1 MTHQLFSL
9 ASQQGFQCLAIT
21 TQVRDFVRQHG
32 GRDGAVVVS
41 SQHTT
46 TAVII
51 NEMEERLLLDLEQ
64 WLHQIAPAAGPW
76 KHNDLHLRPNIP
88 ADEPRNAHA
97 HLQALLLGNQV
108 IVSVSKGALVLGT
121 YQDVIVVELD
131 GPRQRQVS
139 LQWLSS

>member
-1 MTHQLFSL
+1 MTHQLISI
-9 ASQQGFQCLAIT
+9 ASEQAFQCLAIT
-21 TQVRDFVRQHG
+21 SQVRDFVRQNG
-32 GRDGAVVVS
+32 GREGAVVVS
-41 SQHTT
+41 GQHTT

-51 NEMEERLLLDLEQ
+51 NELEERLLLDIEH
-64 WLHQIAPAAGPW
+64 WLSQIAPSARPW

-108 IVSVSKGALVLGT
+108 IVNVSKGELVLGT
-121 YQDVIVVELD
+121 YQDVILVELD
-131 GPRQRQVS
+131 GPRQRKVS

>member
-51 NEMEERLLLDLEQ
+51 NEMEERLLLDLRRTPQ
-64 WLHQIAPAAGPW
+64 
-76 KHNDLHLRPNIP
+76 R
-88 ADEPRNAHA
+88 
-97 HLQALLLGNQV
+97 
-108 IVSVSKGALVLGT
+108 
-121 YQDVIVVELD
+121 
-131 GPRQRQVS
+131 PRQRQVS